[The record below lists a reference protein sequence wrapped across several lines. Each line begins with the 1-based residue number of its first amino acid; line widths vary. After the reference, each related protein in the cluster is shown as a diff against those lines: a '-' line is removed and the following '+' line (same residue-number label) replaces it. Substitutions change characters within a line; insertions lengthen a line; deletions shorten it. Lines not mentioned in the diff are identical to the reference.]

1 MGSGLPS
8 ADTTNPSSAGAIV
21 PRVVC
26 AAASHWRIY
35 TRQFWAVCGG
45 KIPAM
50 ARYYRLDEA
59 NDRLTDLRPLLQ
71 GLREDRN
78 AIAELQRRIRDI
90 RSNNGSAEH
99 AAEIAGLE
107 QEMREIVG
115 RMKESVDQVDEWGIA
130 LRDIGTGLIDFPALA
145 NGRPIWLCWRLGE
158 GDIGWWRTDRG

>member
-1 MGSGLPS
+1 
-8 ADTTNPSSAGAIV
+8 
-21 PRVVC
+21 
-26 AAASHWRIY
+26 
-35 TRQFWAVCGG
+35 
-45 KIPAM
+45 M